1 MSPAGAYHLV
11 EFHHE
16 SLAEA
21 HNLGIALASRSK
33 VAAAL
38 AAAHRQGGQGVLER
52 LLEAQELQDGEVDG
66 WMETQTALVRADGAI
81 KLNTVTNVDLHF
93 ALVVDPGHT
102 ESDDSFWLYDA
113 LNNLGLLEL
122 RMLVVHI
129 FNRFQYFT
137 YCL

>member
-1 MSPAGAYHLV
+1 
-11 EFHHE
+11 
-16 SLAEA
+16 
-21 HNLGIALASRSK
+21 
-33 VAAAL
+33 
-38 AAAHRQGGQGVLER
+38 
-52 LLEAQELQDGEVDG
+52 
-66 WMETQTALVRADGAI
+66 METQTALVRADGAI